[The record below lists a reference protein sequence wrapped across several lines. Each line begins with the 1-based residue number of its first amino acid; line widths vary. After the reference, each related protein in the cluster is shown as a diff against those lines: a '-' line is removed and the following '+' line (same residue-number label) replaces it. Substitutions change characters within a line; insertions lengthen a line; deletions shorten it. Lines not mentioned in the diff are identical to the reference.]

1 MNKVISNVRKNEI
14 KIALGT
20 SIPALIFTGILIGIL
35 SSGEDIGELIFPLL
49 LVGVFAVLFDYI
61 LIKCIVVIIDP
72 LKSDLFKKYG
82 SPEEIAK
89 ILDEI
94 DKTKEYEDKHLIISK
109 NYISDKKDYSK
120 IVACDDV
127 LGVHKLVHK
136 TNFVVDYFQIVITDK
151 YGFEITY
158 SYPVKEEEKCD
169 KLLSVIA
176 YKCKNA
182 KAGYTKQEQEHIK
195 ANKQELPN
203 IIKQKVED
211 EYICP
216 DCNNKIIYGDKFC
229 KECGCKLNWDEDYEE
244 KEEIEEVG
252 EQEEKKEIKEQK
264 TGDMQLSI
272 SELADAIV
280 ELGFKQV
287 DEIDPILKVQKVK
300 YSFDDL
306 FVTTIAYYS
315 SIFLAHIGKTT
326 NIKVKDFEKLEK
338 ETREKCLNFIDVVMN
353 DVHKDDTKKIA
364 KLLTLF
370 SNQYEI
376 AKKEALDSIDKK
388 DSFVD
393 KGITDKYLISFLN
406 KEDALKV
413 KMYVLTQILGVWV
426 VQASEGSKAMKL
438 EI

>member
-1 MNKVISNVRKNEI
+1 MNKVINNVRKNEI
-14 KIALGT
+14 KVALGML
-20 SIPALIFTGILIGIL
+20 IPALIFTGIMIGL
-35 SSGEDIGELIFPLL
+35 FCSGEDIGELIFPLL
-49 LVGVFAVLFDYI
+49 IVGVFAVLFDYI
-61 LIKCIVVIIDP
+61 LIKCVIVIINP

-82 SPEEIAK
+82 SPDEIAK

-94 DKTKEYEDKHLIISK
+94 ENTKEYKDKHLVISK

-158 SYPVKEEEKCD
+158 SYQVKEEEKCD
-169 KLLSVIA
+169 KLLSIIA

-182 KAGYTKQEQEHIK
+182 KAGYTKQEQDYIK
-195 ANKQELPN
+195 ENKQELPN
-203 IIKQKVED
+203 AIKQKVED

-216 DCNNKIIYGDKFC
+216 DCNNKILYGDKFC
-229 KECGCKLNWDEDYEE
+229 KECGCKLNWDEDNQNEEVKEGVE
-244 KEEIEEVG
+244 KEENS
-252 EQEEKKEIKEQK
+252 EQK
-264 TGDMQLSI
+264 TDAMKLSI
-272 SELADAIV
+272 TELAGAIV

-287 DEIDPILKVQKVK
+287 AEIDPILKVQNVK
-300 YSFDDL
+300 YSFEDL

-315 SIFLAHIGKTT
+315 SIFLAHTGKTT
-326 NIKVKDFEKLEK
+326 NIQEKDFQELEK
-338 ETREKCLNFIDVVMN
+338 ETKEKCLNFIEAVMN
-353 DVHKDDTKKIA
+353 DVHKNDTKNIA

-376 AKKEALDSIDKK
+376 AKEEALDSIDKNN
-388 DSFVD
+388 SFID

-406 KEDALKV
+406 RDDALKV

-438 EI
+438 EV